1 MVTIHLKGKLTDD
14 RRLIVDIPD
23 NIPAGD
29 VQLTIEI
36 PDAVSAPN
44 EATARARAKFA
55 AAGML
60 STAVKA
66 PPGTLPITE
75 EELIELGTLP
85 PGSPSILEMVDQ
97 DRGER

>member
-1 MVTIHLKGKLTDD
+1 MVTIHLKGRLTDD

-23 NIPAGD
+23 DIPSGD
-29 VQLTIEI
+29 VQLTLEI
-36 PDAVSAPN
+36 PENVSTPN

-66 PPGTLPITE
+66 PPGTLPLTE

-85 PGSPSILEMVDQ
+85 PGSPSILDMVNE
-97 DRGER
+97 DRGEY